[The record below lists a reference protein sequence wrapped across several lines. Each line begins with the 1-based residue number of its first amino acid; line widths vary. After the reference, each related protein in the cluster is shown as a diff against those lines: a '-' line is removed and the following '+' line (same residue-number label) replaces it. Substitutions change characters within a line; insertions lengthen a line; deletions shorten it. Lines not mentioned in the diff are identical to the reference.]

1 VRLPLSWLHEYV
13 TPDLSVR
20 DLATRLA
27 MTGTEVDRV
36 HVHGVPDTAN
46 FVIGRVLTAE
56 QHPDADRLKVCTVD
70 VGEGEPQQIVCGA
83 PNVAAGQ
90 TVGVA
95 RPGAVMPDGT
105 KLGKAKLRGVVSHGM
120 ILAEDE
126 VSAGMGHAGTMVLA
140 DELVPGTPLS
150 DALAI
155 HDDVLELEITP
166 NRPDCLGV
174 YGVAREVHAVT
185 GAPLG
190 PPPWSE
196 DPGAGDMGSAPAGI
210 AVTVQDPDLCPRFT
224 GRVFENVTI
233 GPSPLW
239 LKARLMAAG
248 QRPISNVVDITNYA
262 MLLTGHPLHAFD
274 LDRIAGGQ
282 LNVRW
287 ATDGEQVTTLDGQ
300 VRTLDPR
307 MGVIE
312 DADGPTSIAG
322 VMGGERSEVHEG
334 TTRVLMEVA
343 TWNGPGINYT
353 SWKLGLRSEASARY
367 EKNLPPEGCLE
378 SQAVATALML
388 ELTGATLVPGTVDV
402 GTPGEPEPIVPL
414 RDARVSGLL
423 GADVPRARSVEILT
437 ALGFSVTEVPDGLS
451 VGVPHWRRA
460 DVMREADLIEEV
472 ARIDA
477 LEELPATIHENRTG
491 LPGRLT
497 RAQRL
502 RRRAE
507 DALVGRGLLEVVGWS
522 FTDRE
527 LPDRLLA
534 PAGDHLR
541 DLVELENPMSAEQ
554 AVLRPT
560 VIGSLLDIAQHN
572 LARGHDHLGIFESG
586 TVYRRSGNGPLADEH
601 HALGA
606 LLVGDARPAGWRDSG
621 SPPADVYAARA
632 LVEAVLGALHVEWHA
647 EQAHRSFLHPGK
659 AGVIRAGDAIL
670 GIFGEVHPTVLA
682 TWEIDAPA
690 AFLAIDMGKAVAA
703 APGEATYDDLTTFPE
718 LRQDLAVIVPD
729 DVTADRV
736 LAVVREAGAPLIADA
751 GVFDVYRGEQV
762 GKGRVSLALHLA
774 FRAADRT
781 LSDEDVAPLRDQIV
795 SALEREL
802 GGELRG

>member
-1 VRLPLSWLHEYV
+1 MRLPLSWLHEYV

-46 FVIGRVLTAE
+46 FVVGRVLTAE

-126 VSAGMGHAGTMVLA
+126 VSAGMGHAGTMVLS

-190 PPPWSE
+190 PPPWSD
-196 DPGAGDMGSAPAGI
+196 DPGAADMGTAPAGI
-210 AVTVQDPDLCPRFT
+210 TVTVKDPDLCPRFT
-224 GRVFENVTI
+224 GPGLRERHDRPVAAVAEGAPDGRRPAADLERRRHHELRDAADGSPAARVRP
-233 GPSPLW
+233 GPDRGR
-239 LKARLMAAG
+239 ARSTCAG
-248 QRPISNVVDITNYA
+248 P
-262 MLLTGHPLHAFD
+262 
-274 LDRIAGGQ
+274 
-282 LNVRW
+282 
-287 ATDGEQVTTLDGQ
+287 TDGEQVTTLDGQ

-402 GTPGEPEPIVPL
+402 GTPGEPEPVVPL

-423 GADVPRARSVEILT
+423 GADVPRERSAEILT
-437 ALGFSVTEVPDGLS
+437 ALGFSVTET
-451 VGVPHWRRA
+451 RR
-460 DVMREADLIEEV
+460 R
-472 ARIDA
+472 
-477 LEELPATIHENRTG
+477 P
-491 LPGRLT
+491 
-497 RAQRL
+497 Q
-502 RRRAE
+502 RRRA
-507 DALVGRGLLEVVGWS
+507 ALAPRRRHAGGR
-522 FTDRE
+522 
-527 LPDRLLA
+527 PDR
-534 PAGDHLR
+534 GG
-541 DLVELENPMSAEQ
+541 
-554 AVLRPT
+554 RP
-560 VIGSLLDIAQHN
+560 HRR
-572 LARGHDHLGIFESG
+572 ARGSARHDPREPH
-586 TVYRRSGNGPLADEH
+586 RA
-601 HALGA
+601 
-606 LLVGDARPAGWRDSG
+606 ARPPD
-621 SPPADVYAARA
+621 P
-632 LVEAVLGALHVEWHA
+632 GA
-647 EQAHRSFLHPGK
+647 
-659 AGVIRAGDAIL
+659 
-670 GIFGEVHPTVLA
+670 
-682 TWEIDAPA
+682 
-690 AFLAIDMGKAVAA
+690 AA
-703 APGEATYDDLTTFPE
+703 APP
-718 LRQDLAVIVPD
+718 
-729 DVTADRV
+729 
-736 LAVVREAGAPLIADA
+736 
-751 GVFDVYRGEQV
+751 RG
-762 GKGRVSLALHLA
+762 GRARRP
-774 FRAADRT
+774 RAAGGRRLVVHRPRAAGPAARVRRAITCATSSSWRT
-781 LSDEDVAPLRDQIV
+781 RCPPSRRSCGRP
-795 SALEREL
+795 
-802 GGELRG
+802 

>member
-1 VRLPLSWLHEYV
+1 MRVPLTWLHEYV

-36 HVHGVPDTAN
+36 HVHGVPDIAN
-46 FVIGRVLTAE
+46 FVVGRVLTAE
-56 QHPDADRLKVCTVD
+56 QHPDADRLKVCPVD

-126 VSAGMGHAGTMVLA
+126 VAAGTGHAGTMVLA
-140 DELVPGTPLS
+140 DDLVPGSPL
-150 DALAI
+150 AGVLAI
-155 HDDVLELEITP
+155 HDEVLDLEITP

-190 PPPWSE
+190 PPPWST
-196 DPGAGDMGSAPAGI
+196 DPGAGDIGAAPAGI

-248 QRPISNVVDITNYA
+248 QRPISNVVDITNYV

-274 LDRIAGGQ
+274 LDRIAGGT

-300 VRTLDPR
+300 TRTLDPR

-402 GTPGEPEPIVPL
+402 GTPGEAEPVVPL

-423 GADVPRARSVEILT
+423 GADVPRERSAEILT
-437 ALGFSVTEVPDGLS
+437 ALGFTVTETDEGLS

-460 DVMREADLIEEV
+460 DVTREADLIEEV

-477 LEELPATIHENRTG
+477 LEDLPATIHENRTG

-534 PAGDHLR
+534 PEGDHLR

-560 VIGSLLDIAQHN
+560 VIGSLLDIARHN
-572 LARGHDHLGIFESG
+572 LARGQDHVAIFESG
-586 TVYRRSGNGPLADEH
+586 TVYRRGDCPSATRGPRAGATAARRPPTSTRRGRSSRRSSARSRSPGTPSRRSGPSCIRGRRASSAPATRSSGSS
-601 HALGA
+601 ARCTRRCSRRGRSTPRRRSSQSTS
-606 LLVGDARPAGWRDSG
+606 ARPW
-621 SPPADVYAARA
+621 PPRRTRRRTPTSR
-632 LVEAVLGALHVEWHA
+632 
-647 EQAHRSFLHPGK
+647 RS
-659 AGVIRAGDAIL
+659 RSC
-670 GIFGEVHPTVLA
+670 
-682 TWEIDAPA
+682 
-690 AFLAIDMGKAVAA
+690 
-703 APGEATYDDLTTFPE
+703 
-718 LRQDLAVIVPD
+718 
-729 DVTADRV
+729 
-736 LAVVREAGAPLIADA
+736 
-751 GVFDVYRGEQV
+751 
-762 GKGRVSLALHLA
+762 GRTS
-774 FRAADRT
+774 R
-781 LSDEDVAPLRDQIV
+781 
-795 SALEREL
+795 
-802 GGELRG
+802 